1 MIFCGLNNGC
11 VQVVTKIHIIYQ
23 REERKGCEREKR
35 TQEEER
41 EIDRERDR
49 ERERDRHIEM

>member
-1 MIFCGLNNGC
+1 MNI
-11 VQVVTKIHIIYQ
+11 IHIIYQ

-41 EIDRERDR
+41 EIERDR
-49 ERERDRHIEM
+49 ETERQTYRDVEMRDMILNM

>member
-41 EIDRERDR
+41 EIEIEREIER
-49 ERERDRHIEM
+49 ERERQTDI